1 MIQKS
6 TTVRAKQRVMRT
18 VIRWAFALGERL
30 APGLG
35 ARIAERIWFRL
46 PSARRRRPLSGGE
59 PFEVVSD
66 GHLVRGRRW
75 GTGPVVYLVH
85 GWAGHAGQ
93 LEAFVEPLVGRGFT
107 VVAHD
112 APSHGV
118 SEAGPSG
125 PHSSHAVE
133 FGRAL
138 DAVAAAHGPAR
149 AVIAHSMGA
158 MATMLTL
165 RHGWLG
171 AERLVLVAPLARL
184 PRFLDEF
191 GAALGF
197 GPRTRRHLDA
207 RARRRVGLR
216 VPEFDI
222 ERLADDPSSLPLL
235 VVHDRRDRETPFADA
250 ADLAGSWPGARL
262 LSTTGLGHRRVLTDP
277 DVVRAVT
284 DFVAATEVGPH
295 LAVPA

>member
-1 MIQKS
+1 MAGTAIQKS
-6 TTVRAKQRVMRT
+6 TTVRFRRVVVRSS
-18 VIRWAFALGERL
+18 FALGEYL

-35 ARIAERIWFRL
+35 ARVAERIWFTV
-46 PSARRRRPLSGGE
+46 PPTRRAQPPSGGE
-59 PFEVVSD
+59 PFEARSD

-75 GTGPVVYLVH
+75 GSGPVVYLVH
-85 GWAGHAGQ
+85 GWGGHAGQ

-112 APSHGV
+112 APSHGA
-118 SEAGPSG
+118 SDPGPSG
-125 PHSSHAVE
+125 PRSSHAVE

-138 DAVAAAHGPAR
+138 DAVAAVHGPAH
-149 AVIAHSMGA
+149 AVVAHSMGA

-171 AERLVLVAPLARL
+171 AGRLAFVAPLTRL

-191 GAALGF
+191 GATLGF

-207 RARRRVGLR
+207 RARRRVGLG
-216 VPEFDI
+216 VAEFDL
-222 ERLADDPSSLPLL
+222 ERLADPASLPLL
-235 VVHDRRDRETPFADA
+235 VVHDRRDRETPYPDA
-250 ADLAGSWPGARL
+250 VDLAESWPGAVL
-262 LSTTGLGHRRVLTDP
+262 LSTSGLGHRRVLTDP

-284 DFVAATEVGPH
+284 DFVAAADAGRR